1 MNFNKRNNTCSSK
14 CWTDHET
21 LFRELASTLRDFF
34 KRLSKLWDFQ
44 GNKNWWKFLF
54 NKPLRNT
61 PVPMPPITT
70 GSEVPTT
77 PPTTEG
83 VGGPWGAMLGRYR
96 HAKPSAA
103 MSNSTNAG
111 VTEAPCI
118 LASLGV
124 VMETRHLMRVSGTGR
139 PADCS
144 LRSVSIV
151 ASFSSM
157 PTDQLMM
164 SGSCQGRE
172 LWSWYSSSTE
182 RQLSGEPRRR
192 KSL

>member
-1 MNFNKRNNTCSSK
+1 MQCTYYIYTHGQEGEKKKKRGTFSIKHNISTHAKQKTEKHCSNV
-14 CWTDHET
+14 T
-21 LFRELASTLRDFF
+21 
-34 KRLSKLWDFQ
+34 Q
-44 GNKNWWKFLF
+44 
-54 NKPLRNT
+54 RNT
-61 PVPMPPITT
+61 PVPMPPITA

-83 VGGPWGAMLGRYR
+83 VGGPCGAMLGRYR
-96 HAKPSAA
+96 QAKPSAA
-103 MSNSTNAG
+103 MSNSTKAG

-124 VMETRHLMRVSGTGR
+124 VMETRHLTRVSGTGR

-157 PTDQLMM
+157 ASDQLMM
-164 SGSCQGRE
+164 SGSCQGSE

-182 RQLSGEPRRR
+182 RQLNGEPRRR
-192 KSL
+192 KSLP